1 LKISSETAE
10 RIYDFHVGEF
20 NHSLKPFRMT
30 NIKTLGELKESGYRV
45 RSIKQELR
53 ENLINKLRNKETVF
67 SGIWG
72 YEETVIPD
80 LERAILA
87 GHDINL
93 LGLRGQ
99 AKTRLAR
106 LMVNL
111 LDKYIPVIEGSELN
125 DDPFHP
131 LSRYGKDKI
140 SELGDATPISWVHR
154 DERYTEKLATPDV
167 SIADL
172 IGDVDP
178 IKAATLKL
186 PYSDERVIHFGLI
199 PRSNRS
205 IFVINELPDLQAR
218 IQVALFNILQEGDIQ
233 IRGFK
238 LRLPLDLQFV
248 FTANPEDYT
257 NRGSIVTPLK
267 DRIDSQIITHY
278 PKTLDIGKRITQQEA
293 RLKTEQ
299 KSITVNEIAKD
310 LIEQIA
316 FEARKSEFIDPKSG
330 VSARLT
336 ISAFEN
342 LIAAAERRS
351 IINKEKSASIRIS
364 DFVGV
369 IPAITGKVELV
380 YEGEQEGPNI
390 VAQNLVGKAIRT
402 QFVNYFPDPDKF
414 RKQKEKSPYK
424 KVGDWFGEGNS
435 IDLLHDMAQTE
446 FEKKIKSIPGL
457 AELIHEFHKGKDGD
471 TKLFLMEFALHGL
484 AEYSLI
490 SKHNLTAG
498 LQFKDLLSGMFTLPR
513 PEQDDDEDDIRGGKY
528 N

>member
-1 LKISSETAE
+1 MK
-10 RIYDFHVGEF
+10 DHQ
-20 NHSLKPFRMT
+20 
-30 NIKTLGELKESGYRV
+30 NIKNLGELKASGYQ
-45 RSIKQELR
+45 SKNIKDELR
-53 ENLINKLRNKETVF
+53 DNLIKKLKNKEQVF
-67 SGIWG
+67 EGIWG
-72 YEETVIPD
+72 YEETVVPD
-80 LERAILA
+80 LERALLA

-106 LMVNL
+106 LMINL
-111 LDKYIPVIEGSELN
+111 LDDYIPYIEGSDLN
-125 DDPFHP
+125 DDPFNP
-131 LSRYGKDKI
+131 ISRYGRDKI
-140 SELGDATPISWVHR
+140 AELGDKTPVAWLHR

-178 IKAATLKL
+178 IKAASLKL

-199 PRSNRS
+199 PRSHRC

-238 LRLPLDLQFV
+238 LRLPLEIQFV

-267 DRIDSQIITHY
+267 DRIGSQITTHY
-278 PKTLDIGKRITQQEA
+278 PKTIEIGKKITQQEA
-293 RLKTEQ
+293 QLKEVQ
-299 KSITVNEIAKD
+299 RKTVLFNEITKD
-310 LIEQIA
+310 LIEQIS
-316 FEARKSEFIDPKSG
+316 FEARKSEYVDAKSG

-342 LIAAAERRS
+342 LVAAAERRS
-351 IINKEKSASIRIS
+351 IINNEKNTSVRIS
-364 DFVGV
+364 DFIGV
-369 IPAITGKVELV
+369 ISAITGKVELV
-380 YEGEQEGPNI
+380 YEGEQEGPGI
-390 VAQNLVGKAIRT
+390 VAQNLIGKAIRS

-414 RKQKEKSPYK
+414 RKQKDKNPYK
-424 KVGDWFGEGNS
+424 KISDWFGEGNT
-435 IDLLHDMAQTE
+435 IDLLHDMSNQD
-446 FEKKIKSIPGL
+446 FEKTLKSVPGL
-457 AELIHEFHKGKDGD
+457 VDLINEYHKGQEQS
-471 TKLFLMEFALHGL
+471 TKLFFMEFALHGL
-484 AEYSLI
+484 AEYSMI

-498 LQFKDLLSGMFTLPR
+498 HQFKDLLSSMFSLPKGNDV
-513 PEQDDDEDDIRGGKY
+513 EGLEDDDDDEAFGGRK

>member
-1 LKISSETAE
+1 M
-10 RIYDFHVGEF
+10 
-20 NHSLKPFRMT
+20 N
-30 NIKTLGELKESGYRV
+30 NIKTLGELKKSGYKL
-45 RSIKQELR
+45 RSIKDELR
-53 ENLINKLRNKETVF
+53 DNLIKKLKKKENVF
-67 SGIWG
+67 EGIWG

-111 LDKYIPVIEGSELN
+111 LDDYIPVVAGSELN
-125 DDPFHP
+125 DDPLQP
-131 LSRYGKDKI
+131 LSRYAVDKI
-140 SELGDATPISWVHR
+140 KELGDETPISWVSKE
-154 DERYTEKLATPDV
+154 DRYTEKLATPDV

-178 IKAATLKL
+178 IKAAALKL
-186 PYSDERVIHFGLI
+186 PYADDRVIHFGLI
-199 PRSNRS
+199 PRSNRC

-238 LRLPLDLQFV
+238 LRLPLDIQFV

-293 RLKTEQ
+293 RLKDTQ
-299 KSITVNEIAKD
+299 RTIAVTEIAKD
-310 LIEQIA
+310 LVEQIA
-316 FEARKSEFIDPKSG
+316 FEARKSEYVDAKSG

-336 ISAFEN
+336 ISAYEN

-351 IINKEKSASIRIS
+351 IINNEKNTAIRVS
-364 DFVGV
+364 DFIGV

-402 QFVNYFPDPDKF
+402 QFLNYFPDPDKF

-424 KVGDWFGEGNS
+424 KVTEWFGDGNT
-435 IDLLHDMAQTE
+435 IDLLHDMTQSE
-446 FEKKIKSIPGL
+446 FESKIKKIPGL
-457 AELIHEFHKGKDGD
+457 SDLINESHRGQDQG

-490 SKHNLTAG
+490 SKHNLSAG
-498 LQFKDLLSGMFTLPR
+498 LQFKDLLSSMFTLPR
-513 PEQDDDEDDIRGGKY
+513 PEEDDDDESESFGGKFKP
-528 N
+528 